1 MDRMRT
7 IGRGLEQLER
17 LGDWI
22 ARPLRWLVLLMVVAT
37 VVVVVLRYAFDTGA
51 IFLQESV
58 MYLHGLFFMLALA
71 FGVAQDSHVRVDI
84 VYSQLTAKRQQLI
97 NLVGHC
103 AFLLPMALLILTT
116 SLPYVNASW
125 RVLEGSS
132 EVGGIPAVFILKT
145 LLPISAVLLIL
156 QGTASCARLTRQL
169 LDSDQ

>member
-1 MDRMRT
+1 MKNLIRLIDT
-7 IGRGLEQLER
+7 LNESLGRWISWLALAMVLVMGL
-17 LGDWI
+17 I
-22 ARPLRWLVLLMVVAT
+22 
-37 VVVVVLRYAFDTGA
+37 VVLRYAFQVGSIA
-51 IFLQESV
+51 LQESV